1 MNDKTKRLAAFVQEL
16 RGSLSKGQFA
26 RDLNVDRSTISIWES
41 ARAYPESENLSKLA
55 RLKGWSLEQLE
66 SYLLE
71 GELPT
76 EDPLEQIL
84 RKIRTL
90 PSESVAQVA
99 AIAATT
105 LAERMGVTDKL
116 SLKT

>member
-1 MNDKTKRLAAFVQEL
+1 MSKQAKRLSTLVQEL
-16 RGSLSKGQFA
+16 RGSLSQGQFA
-26 RDLNVDRSTISIWES
+26 KKLGVGRSTVTFWES
-41 ARAYPESENLSKLA
+41 SLSYPEANNLQKLA
-55 RLKGWSLEQLE
+55 HMKGWTLEELQT
-66 SYLLE
+66 YLIE

-99 AIAATT
+99 AVAGAT
-105 LAERMGVTDKL
+105 LAERMGVADRL
-116 SLKT
+116 SVKT